1 MELDHCQQ
9 RIVQLEGSNN
19 SLTELVTRLVEIVE
33 KTADDAAEDPVYSAS
48 AAASDIVDRYV
59 GGRPVNDEPEISGP
73 ELEGG
78 RNARPITEAQAFD
91 GPASRVE
98 NIEDEFP
105 LAEDLYEKSE
115 GASEFPKLV
124 YDAVALFR
132 GEDVEATGVQAADEQ
147 IDIPEPVTS
156 QVELSAPEGGLDI
169 KEIMA
174 RLEIAA
180 ERAQVRADED
190 ARLDQVEP

>member
-1 MELDHCQQ
+1 
-9 RIVQLEGSNN
+9 
-19 SLTELVTRLVEIVE
+19 
-33 KTADDAAEDPVYSAS
+33 
-48 AAASDIVDRYV
+48 
-59 GGRPVNDEPEISGP
+59 
-73 ELEGG
+73 LEGG

-91 GPASRVE
+91 GPAGRVE
-98 NIEDEFP
+98 NIEDEFL

-132 GEDVEATGVQAADEQ
+132 GEDVEATGVQPADEQ
-147 IDIPEPVTS
+147 IDIPEPMTS
-156 QVELSAPEGGLDI
+156 QVELSAPEGDLDI

-180 ERAQVRADED
+180 GRAQVRPFQSQKIFDRSYWIGQTRFS
-190 ARLDQVEP
+190 ARSFVAA